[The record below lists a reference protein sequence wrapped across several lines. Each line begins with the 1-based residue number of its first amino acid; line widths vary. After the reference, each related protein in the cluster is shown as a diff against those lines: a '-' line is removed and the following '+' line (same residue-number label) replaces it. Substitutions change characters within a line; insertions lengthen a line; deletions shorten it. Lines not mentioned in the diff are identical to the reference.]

1 MEYHYDGTTES
12 ITEGRGSCRR
22 RLSSISQPALTRL
35 WHENLDRGGQTKERK
50 RGGRGDS
57 YFATV
62 LFVTIR
68 SSVFMQ
74 LIRDFTFSE
83 EYWHV
88 CTFFKFEDTFEICKN
103 VICVIVCLFIIFYRN
118 YVSYLSYL
126 LYLSGISKRFFDVL
140 KKYTTVKDKNFLAR
154 LNQFAKFCKFNINKY
169 LWVILTSLIIK
180 QMTV

>member
-1 MEYHYDGTTES
+1 MSPEIILDLSAGINQTVT
-12 ITEGRGSCRR
+12 RKFGSRW
-22 RLSSISQPALTRL
+22 TD
-35 WHENLDRGGQTKERK
+35 ERGG
-50 RGGRGDS
+50 GGGDS

-68 SSVFMQ
+68 SSAFMQ

-103 VICVIVCLFIIFYRN
+103 VICVTVCLFIIFYRN

-126 LYLSGISKRFFDVL
+126 LYLSGISKRFFNVL
-140 KKYTTVKDKNFLAR
+140 KKYTTVKDKKFLVR
-154 LNQFAKFCKFNINKY
+154 LNQFEKFCKFDINKY
-169 LWVILTSLIIK
+169 LWVTLTSLIIK
-180 QMTV
+180 K